1 MQTYKPGS
9 VSRLV
14 GTLIIYLAP
23 ALLRGSINLP
33 IPLPPEGNHG
43 RATHVSQQAENETY
57 LVFHH
62 ARFTMPLMSPS
73 ER

>member
-9 VSRLV
+9 VSPPKRSSYHLSS
-14 GTLIIYLAP
+14 P
-23 ALLRGSINLP
+23 AIAGEIDQPTHSVTPINRD
-33 IPLPPEGNHG
+33 HG
-43 RATHVSQQAENETY
+43 RATHCFTTNETY
-57 LVFHH
+57 LVFQH